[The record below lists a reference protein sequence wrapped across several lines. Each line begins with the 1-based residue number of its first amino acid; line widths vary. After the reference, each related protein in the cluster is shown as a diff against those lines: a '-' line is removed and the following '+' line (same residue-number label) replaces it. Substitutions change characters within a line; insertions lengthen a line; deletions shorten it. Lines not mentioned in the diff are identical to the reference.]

1 MEQGTVNALAS
12 LVGLV
17 GGKVAEDFQQVQQA
31 KLQRMQGLGKLA
43 SFLKQN
49 PDYAKDPMV
58 AQQLQGIANQPQAT
72 TGELFKK
79 MFFGQTPEMANMDLG
94 MLNQQVGMLDDA
106 RLANIANTTYGVKG
120 FRGQDI
126 SNPEALK
133 ALSTMG
139 VPSQMAK
146 NIEDYRK
153 QQTSNFMIKNTPSIY
168 KQGMGVGDKGGN
180 VSYIE
185 DAPMGTD
192 PNLIEKLYSLGF
204 SESQQTKRRAMQDE
218 AAKERALINEAGAT
232 KRTQMTTATSRQN
245 NKRSTE
251 TQLSIAKQKLQ
262 QEAKQELQRLSV
274 AEKRAKLNALSKL
287 IKRTDAEEAQFQA
300 LLNDSVVNPRPI
312 PTINTPPP
320 KPTGSIPSKQKQS
333 VLGAKTRGMDAE
345 FFRAL
350 QKG

>member
-12 LVGLV
+12 LVGLL

-31 KLQRMQGLGKLA
+31 KLQRMQGLGQLA

-49 PDYAKDPMV
+49 PDYAKDPLV

-79 MFFGQTPEMANMDLG
+79 MFFGGTPEMANMDLG
-94 MLNQQVGMLDDA
+94 MLNQQVGMLDNA
-106 RLANIANTTYGVKG
+106 RLANIANTTYGVKD

-126 SNPEALK
+126 SNLEALK
-133 ALSTMG
+133 VLSTLG
-139 VPSQMAK
+139 VPSQMTQ
-146 NIEDYRK
+146 NIKDDTAR
-153 QQTSNFMIKNTPSIY
+153 QSSNFLIKNAPSIY
-168 KQGMGVGDKGGN
+168 KQGMGAGDGGGN

-204 SESQQTKRRAMQDE
+204 GQQQQNVRTAMQQKG
-218 AAKERALINEAGAT
+218 AKERTAMVQEGAN
-232 KRTQMTTATSRQN
+232 KRTQMTTATSREN
-245 NKRSTE
+245 NKRTTGVQAS
-251 TQLSIAKQKLQ
+251 LGK
-262 QEAKQELQRLSV
+262 QRLEQQAKYEASRLSQS
-274 AEKRAKLNALSKL
+274 ERNAKLNALSKL
-287 IKRTDAEEAQFQA
+287 LVRTPEQETLFQE
-300 LLNDSVVNPRPI
+300 LLNTKPI

-320 KPTGSIPSKQKQS
+320 KPQGVVPSKQKQS
-333 VLGAKTRGMDAE
+333 VLGAKTQGMDAE